1 MPFKLSRVLR
11 RKLSASGVEPTIS
24 EYEQRFRTHKLGGL
38 ENRER
43 DQQKFNDLYYDVA
56 TDFYEYGWGR
66 SFHFAPRVPGE
77 SFKAS
82 LARHELYL
90 ATVLGLK
97 PGMVVADLGCGIG
110 GPLIEIARFSGAKI
124 VGVNSNAHQLERART
139 LTEEAGLTHLV
150 DFLDCD
156 FLQVDAPDNSFDA
169 IFAIEATCL
178 APDKPS
184 IYGEALRLLKPGAR
198 FGAYE
203 YCMTGRFDPHNP
215 LHLRIKADI
224 ELGGGLLNID
234 DRETVDNALRSVG
247 FEVLETRDLSVQTG
261 PSIPWYQPLTGSGIS
276 LAGFRSSRIG
286 RWATHKSLRVLER
299 LHIAPQGAAH
309 VAETL
314 NLCAVAM
321 AEAGRLGI
329 FTPMYFIHARKPE

>member
-1 MPFKLSRVLR
+1 MPFKLSKALKE
-11 RKLSASGVEPTIS
+11 KLSPTGVSSTLR
-24 EYEQRFRTHKLGGL
+24 EYEQRFRKHKLGGL
-38 ENRER
+38 EKKES
-43 DQQKFNDLYYDVA
+43 DQKKFNDLYYDLA

-77 SFKAS
+77 SLAAS

-90 ATVLGLK
+90 ANVLELK
-97 PGMVVADLGCGIG
+97 PGMVAADLGCGIG
-110 GPLIEIARFSGAKI
+110 GPLLEIARHSGARI
-124 VGVNSNAHQLERART
+124 VGINSNTYQLERARK
-139 LTEEAGLTHLV
+139 LTEEADLTHLV
-150 DFLDCD
+150 DFLHCD

-169 IFAIEATCL
+169 IFAIEATCH
-178 APDKPS
+178 APDKLS
-184 IYGEALRLLKPGAR
+184 IYGEAFRLLKPGAR

-203 YCMTGRFDPHNP
+203 FCMTDRFDPHNP
-215 LHLRIKADI
+215 LHLRLKVDI

-234 DRETVDNALRSVG
+234 DRQTVDTALREVG
-247 FEVLETRDLSVQTG
+247 FDVLERRDIAIQTG
-261 PSIPWYQPLTGSGIS
+261 PSIPWYQPLVGSGFS
-276 LAGFRSSRIG
+276 LTGIRSSRIG
-286 RWATHKSLRVLER
+286 RWITHKSLRVLET

-314 NLCAVAM
+314 NLCASAM